1 MKSISTKRVVLNGLI
16 IALVFL
22 ATYFTHIPTP
32 LPGGYFNLGD
42 TVIIV
47 AAIILGERSGMIAG
61 AIGSMLADFA
71 YGGFLFAPI
80 TFVVKGVE
88 GFVVGAIA
96 SGIKNDKSD
105 ELRRLFSIIAGVVTM
120 VAGYFIAEATILR
133 VFDEA
138 FGIAAAISEL
148 PANLAQG
155 GISAVLGYTL
165 SILLKK
171 VDIKELVKKP
181 GD

>member
-1 MKSISTKRVVLNGLI
+1 MKNVSTKRVVLNGLM

-22 ATYFTHIPTP
+22 ATYFTRIPTP

-47 AAIILGERSGMIAG
+47 AAIIIGKRCGMISG
-61 AIGSMLADFA
+61 AVGSMLADLA

-88 GFVVGAIA
+88 GFVAGALA
-96 SGIKNDKSD
+96 SSAKKGKSG
-105 ELRRLFSIIAGVVTM
+105 ELCKLLSIIAGVAAM
-120 VAGYFIAEATILR
+120 VAGYFIAEATVLR

-138 FGIAAAISEL
+138 FGITAAITEL
-148 PANLAQG
+148 PVNLAQG
-155 GISAVLGYTL
+155 GISALVGYILTV
-165 SILLKK
+165 LLKK
-171 VDIKELVKKP
+171 VDVKELVE
-181 GD
+181 